1 MYRLLVILVFT
12 LPFMDLELFRIL
24 GRSIVLP
31 VVAAAALGIAVLG
44 RPRALV
50 EAIAR
55 DRPLPLLLGW
65 MLVMGFATVTRY
77 LTTQKQDVLG
87 SNLAQIASFSLM
99 ALTYGICSVALRLQ
113 PVEGRFRIV
122 QWCIWVGAAGG
133 VLSLYQVASV
143 VYGLPYV
150 EWWRTSTMYYKAN
163 TLNWHGGGSWI
174 AFPRAYGTAP
184 EPTFWA
190 GYLIVSLSMALGV
203 LTQFRRLSYTFAA
216 LLITAGLGLTFS
228 RAVLF
233 PFGAMV
239 LLWLWFVLR
248 RRIPLLVSGIVLA
261 GAVAATIWPA
271 FVSERSLMLWEDH
284 SAIERLSAQVTG
296 LRMAADHPFVGTG
309 PGGFEDLIDRYLFVI
324 EGRQNVGFSRFYSF
338 FLIVLVSSGLL
349 GMVLFTAF
357 LLEILR
363 VLHEHLE
370 DSDRRTAAIAAST
383 LFASAAIIVYWIGS
397 PAYNMSFMWF
407 TLALCNAASPPPAAH

>member
-1 MYRLLVILVFT
+1 VYRLLVILVFA
-12 LPFMDLELFRIL
+12 LPFMDLELVRIL

-31 VVAAAALGIAVLG
+31 VVAAGALGVAILG
-44 RPRALV
+44 RPRALL
-50 EAIAR
+50 EALGR
-55 DRPLPLLLGW
+55 DRPLPLLVCW
-65 MLVMGFATVTRY
+65 MLVMGFATVTGY
-77 LTTQKQDVLG
+77 LTTQRQDVLA
-87 SNLAQIASFSLM
+87 SNLAQIASFTLM
-99 ALTYGICSVALRLQ
+99 ALTYGSCSVALRLQ
-113 PVEGRFRIV
+113 PVERRYRIV
-122 QWCIWVGAAGG
+122 QWCVWVGAAGG

-150 EWWRTSTMYYKAN
+150 EWWRTSTMYYKAY

-184 EPTFWA
+184 EPTFWG
-190 GYLIVSLSMALGV
+190 GYLIVALSMALGL
-203 LTQFRRLSYTFAA
+203 LTQFRRLSYAFAA
-216 LLITAGLGLTFS
+216 LLITAGVCLTFS

-233 PFGAMV
+233 PLGAMMV
-239 LLWLWFVLR
+239 LWLWFVAR
-248 RRIPLLVSGIVLA
+248 RRIPLFVSALVLA
-261 GAVAATIWPA
+261 GAVGATIWPA
-271 FVSERSLMLWEDH
+271 FVSERRLMLWEDL

-309 PGGFEDLIDRYLFVI
+309 PGGFEDLIDRYVFVI

-338 FLIVLVSSGLL
+338 FLIILVSTGLL

-357 LLEILR
+357 LFEVLR

-370 DSDRRTAAIAAST
+370 DSDRRIAAIAAST
-383 LFASAAIIVYWIGS
+383 LFATGAIIVYWIGS

-407 TLALCNAASPPPAAH
+407 TLALCNALSSAPAD